1 MSNQNKS
8 KYMVKYGQKLDK
20 ISNQVFVEINTIF
33 KWLFRNLSINKN
45 VEIKH
50 LAIRVR
56 FL

>member
-1 MSNQNKS
+1 
-8 KYMVKYGQKLDK
+8 MVKYGQKLDK
-20 ISNQVFVEINTIF
+20 KSNQVFVEINAIF
-33 KWLFRNLSINKN
+33 EQLFRNLSINKN